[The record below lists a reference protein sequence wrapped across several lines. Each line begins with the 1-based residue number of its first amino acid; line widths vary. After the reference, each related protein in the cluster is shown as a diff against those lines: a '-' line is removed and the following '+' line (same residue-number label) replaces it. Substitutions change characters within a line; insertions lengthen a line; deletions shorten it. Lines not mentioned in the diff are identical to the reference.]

1 MELIKW
7 PDELTG
13 PAFCLPTLPPTWF
26 DIPEVCSHLEDGFED
41 GLEEM
46 NQVIEKRPIH
56 SSVLVAVDRVFES
69 ICVMFPWMCKI
80 KLHAQYDLLQNERNF
95 AQVPDLSAKVLSAGV
110 LFVCVRR
117 QYSTDL
123 ATKDIC
129 SSCDLTSPTVRKA
142 VGMFNALFPKIVQA
156 FPMCLPTN

>member
-1 MELIKW
+1 MEW
-7 PDELTG
+7 PDHLTA
-13 PAFCLPTLPPTWF
+13 PAFLLPTLPPTWF
-26 DIPEVCSHLEDGFED
+26 DIPEVCSHLKEYEDQV
-41 GLEEM
+41 
-46 NQVIEKRPIH
+46 NQVLIEKRTIH
-56 SSVLVAVDRVFES
+56 SSVVLAVDRVFES

-156 FPMCLPTN
+156 FPMCLLTN